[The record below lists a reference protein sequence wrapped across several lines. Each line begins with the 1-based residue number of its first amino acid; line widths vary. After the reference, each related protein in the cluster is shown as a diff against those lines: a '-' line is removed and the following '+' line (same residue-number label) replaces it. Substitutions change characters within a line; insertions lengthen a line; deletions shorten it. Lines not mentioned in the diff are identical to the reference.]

1 MVHFKLSFFFRQA
14 EYFLKKGKNEV
25 YVLIFFVTETFIKF
39 ALIQNAIHGFI
50 CTKAALE
57 HLNLAL
63 RMCPN
68 SLGPDS
74 SLQ

>member
-1 MVHFKLSFFFRQA
+1 M
-14 EYFLKKGKNEV
+14 
-25 YVLIFFVTETFIKF
+25 KF
-39 ALIQNAIHGFI
+39 ALIQSNSWVKLFV
-50 CTKAALE
+50 KAALE

-74 SLQ
+74 SFTLTSTFEFVFHFARTNI

>member
-1 MVHFKLSFFFRQA
+1 M
-14 EYFLKKGKNEV
+14 
-25 YVLIFFVTETFIKF
+25 KF
-39 ALIQNAIHGFI
+39 ALIQNTINGFI
-50 CTKAALE
+50 CTQAALE

-74 SLQ
+74 SFTLTFEFVFHSARTYI